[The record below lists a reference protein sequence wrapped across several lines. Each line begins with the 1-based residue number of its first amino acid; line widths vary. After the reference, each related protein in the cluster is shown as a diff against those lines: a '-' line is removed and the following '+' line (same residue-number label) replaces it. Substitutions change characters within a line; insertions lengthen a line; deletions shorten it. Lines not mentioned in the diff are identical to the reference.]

1 MFILIK
7 KKSKRFSSLNSKI
20 SHLFLTSLLSV
31 FILAVGIQF
40 ATQHNQ
46 GFTEPILRTVSTE
59 SQENES
65 KADLDMNKNLTSSM
79 FKSSRLDSGSA
90 SQTSGLSSSNKGFGD
105 FNGDGKGDLAIG
117 VFGESI
123 NNVDFAG
130 AVNIIYGDNNGLDPK
145 VGDQFIT
152 QGSLVGAAAD
162 AAMDSFGNALAVG
175 DFDGDGKDDLAI
187 GVPGDHIGSISPG
200 SVYVV
205 YGTALG
211 LAGDEDPKISTQIF
225 SQGSLGIDD
234 AKEDLDEFGHSL
246 TSGDFN
252 SDGKDDL
259 AIGVPK
265 ESLGSLR
272 DAGGVEVIYGSSS
285 GLSAISPVADQFW
298 TQESPDVDDMAEAT
312 DIFGWSLTSGDFNGD
327 GKDDLA
333 IGVESETVL
342 ASAAEGAVEVIYGS
356 SSGLS
361 ALSPRV
367 DQFWSQ
373 ESPNVN
379 EVAEETDAFGSSL
392 TSGDFNGDGKD
403 DLAIGVPF
411 ESVGSIIE
419 AGGVEVIYGSSSG
432 LSPTLVKPDQFW
444 TQQSPD
450 VNDVAEVTDE
460 FSHSLTSGDFNADG
474 KDDLAI
480 GILGESVGTISDAGS
495 VEVIY
500 GSSSGLSALSPRVDQ
515 FWTQES
521 TNVNDVAEANDQF
534 GHSLTSGDFNADG
547 KNDLAIGVPGEEEVS
562 TVPRAGAV
570 EVIYGS
576 SLGLSATSVIADQ
589 FWTQNSTSVKDSSE
603 DFDNFGSSLG

>member
-1 MFILIK
+1 
-7 KKSKRFSSLNSKI
+7 
-20 SHLFLTSLLSV
+20 
-31 FILAVGIQF
+31 
-40 ATQHNQ
+40 
-46 GFTEPILRTVSTE
+46 
-59 SQENES
+59 
-65 KADLDMNKNLTSSM
+65 
-79 FKSSRLDSGSA
+79 
-90 SQTSGLSSSNKGFGD
+90 
-105 FNGDGKGDLAIG
+105 
-117 VFGESI
+117 
-123 NNVDFAG
+123 
-130 AVNIIYGDNNGLDPK
+130 
-145 VGDQFIT
+145 
-152 QGSLVGAAAD
+152 
-162 AAMDSFGNALAVG
+162 MDSFGRALAVG

-187 GVPGDHIGSISPG
+187 GVPRDHIGSINPG

-211 LAGDEDPKISTQIF
+211 LAGDEDPKISTQIL

-234 AKEDLDEFGHSL
+234 AKEDFDGFGWSL

-252 SDGKDDL
+252 GDGKDDL
-259 AIGVPK
+259 AIGVPF
-265 ESLGSLR
+265 ESIGSLR

-298 TQESPDVDDMAEAT
+298 
-312 DIFGWSLTSGDFNGD
+312 
-327 GKDDLA
+327 
-333 IGVESETVL
+333 
-342 ASAAEGAVEVIYGS
+342 
-356 SSGLS
+356 
-361 ALSPRV
+361 
-367 DQFWSQ
+367 SQ

-379 EVAEETDAFGSSL
+379 DVAEETDAFGSSL
-392 TSGDFNGDGKD
+392 TSGDYNGDGKD
-403 DLAIGVPF
+403 DLAIGVPT

-444 TQQSPD
+444 TQQTPD
-450 VNDVAEVTDE
+450 VNDVAEATDE
-460 FSHSLTSGDFNADG
+460 FGHSLTSGDFNVDG

-521 TNVNDVAEANDQF
+521 SDVNDVAEADDQF
-534 GHSLTSGDFNADG
+534 GNSLTSGDFNVDG
-547 KNDLAIGVPGEEEVS
+547 KEDLAIGVPGEEELS

-576 SLGLSATSVIADQ
+576 SSGLSATSVIADQ